1 VIRVL
6 EQESNIEVKGSSI
19 VDFLFRYMKQ
29 IRKNMFDKE
38 VFTHSGQFVVSKNIA
53 KLIKNVLHLPGMQ

>member
-1 VIRVL
+1 ML

-19 VDFLFRYMKQ
+19 VDFLFRYMVQ

-38 VFTHSGQFVVSKNIA
+38 VFTNSGQFVVSKNIA